1 MTIGEVLGIVVAILT
16 GITAL
21 IKALSSADAKAFKN
35 LQTVVKELENRL
47 NDEKAENDQLRADLK
62 VYKETLEKM
71 QKEMVALWNENK
83 QLRAEN
89 EEKEKQIRKLSD
101 KVRAMEKATAP
112 LKK

>member
-1 MTIGEVLGIVVAILT
+1 
-16 GITAL
+16 
-21 IKALSSADAKAFKN
+21 
-35 LQTVVKELENRL
+35 
-47 NDEKAENDQLRADLK
+47 
-62 VYKETLEKM
+62 M